1 MIFQN
6 SMNSIPTKG
15 WWATFRSY
23 LLMRFKPPN
32 HPWSVFVLC
41 PDQQYHR
48 GRLQL
53 RPLET
58 RGALSVRPTAPLE
71 GGPLE
76 GGMIFVFHPFP
87 RGWQRKSTLKI
98 LQDHSSGK
106 CGFLEIGPKNHGLQM
121 ASLSHG
127 RHLQMNL
134 WESWGDLVAGRGDDR
149 QSHMWRGRL
158 WRQGCWICW
167 MSAGHADRQWY
178 RPGECF
184 GTMEFYVSIQLG
196 M

>member
-1 MIFQN
+1 MFFQN

-58 RGALSVRPTAPLE
+58 RGALSAVWKLLLWRVGLWRV
-71 GGPLE
+71 GWYSISIL
-76 GGMIFVFHPFP
+76 FP
-87 RGWQRKSTLKI
+87 EVDREREI

-127 RHLQMNL
+127 RHLQMNI
-134 WESWGDLVAGRGDDR
+134 WESSGDLIAGRGDDR

-158 WRQGCWICW
+158 WR
-167 MSAGHADRQWY
+167 
-178 RPGECF
+178 
-184 GTMEFYVSIQLG
+184 
-196 M
+196 